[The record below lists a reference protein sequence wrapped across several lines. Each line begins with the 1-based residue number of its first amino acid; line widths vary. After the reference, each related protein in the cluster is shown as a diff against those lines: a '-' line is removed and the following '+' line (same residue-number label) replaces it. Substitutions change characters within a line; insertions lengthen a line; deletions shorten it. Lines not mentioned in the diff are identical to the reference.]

1 MSALRASSF
10 LALLVLA
17 GACRGAG
24 AQRAR
29 ERDVHYLVQQER
41 FEDALEVA
49 HAAYRAKATA
59 KSEEEYR
66 LASTAYL
73 LSRARQQTLDDE
85 DEVALETL
93 EEAQRIA
100 PDSDEVAQWIRK
112 THDKLAWRWF
122 DLARERH
129 ADDDLS
135 GAVEA
140 YEKALLYDPEHQE
153 ALAGILRV
161 GIQLQYREGL
171 AEKYYN
177 EGLVALRDYELRLAR
192 SRFTYAHKYREQ
204 DPKPVRRVSQV
215 QVGIAR
221 DMVEH
226 ADDLQAEGYYA
237 AARTEYRLAR
247 ALDQENELAA
257 EGFERMDVEARAS
270 RLFDKGE
277 MWRLRKGWDRAE
289 EVLKEGQALTVLQ
302 KERFQDALDEIH
314 GERTRARYLQ
324 ALNLERDFRY
334 EEAIASYRALLDE
347 VEFFEDSRARLTSL
361 EATIAEVQE
370 LYGRL
375 PDTEDPEEQR
385 KLLLRI
391 DALWPEYKD
400 VEQRLDALERP

>member
-1 MSALRASSF
+1 MSALRASF
-10 LALLVLA
+10 VLALPLLA
-17 GACRGAG
+17 GACRGAD

-73 LSRARQQTLDDE
+73 LSRARRQTLENE
-85 DEVALETL
+85 DEAALETL

-100 PDSDEVAQWIRK
+100 PDSEQVAQWLRK
-112 THDKLAWRWF
+112 THDKLAGRWF

-129 ADDDLS
+129 ADDDLA

-153 ALAGILRV
+153 ALGGILRV

-226 ADDLQAEGYYA
+226 AADLEAAGYYA

-247 ALDQENELAA
+247 ALDRENELAA
-257 EGFERMDVEARAS
+257 QGFEHMDVEARAE
-270 RLFDKGE
+270 RLFEKGE
-277 MWRLRKGWDRAE
+277 MWRLRKGWDKAE
-289 EVLKEGQALTVLQ
+289 EYLREGQALTVLQ
-302 KERFQDALDEIH
+302 KDRFQESLDGIH
-314 GERTRARYLQ
+314 EDRIRARYLQ

-334 EEAIASYRALLDE
+334 EEAVEVYRTLLDE

-361 EATIAEVQE
+361 EATIAEVRE
-370 LYGRL
+370 LHARL
-375 PDTEDPEEQR
+375 PETEDPEELR
-385 KLLLRI
+385 ALLLRI
-391 DALWPEYKD
+391 DALWPEYED
-400 VEQRLDALERP
+400 VEQRLQALR